1 MEMAISVASLK
12 LPFFGRDGARGGA
25 VAPVTAAVAA
35 EQPAPSV
42 AESAPPAAVQAPQSA
57 VAGRLRTYGLL
68 ALLFLLLA
76 AGTVYWYNV
85 QTREKSL
92 QLSTAVEMQMLSQL
106 IANSA
111 QRAAAG
117 NVQGFSG
124 LSSGRTQF
132 DADLKL
138 LRSGGKRNGVAVP
151 GSTGEALGKLSTLNT
166 TWRGVEKDIDLIL
179 AQRSGLLALQK
190 NISTINSAQS
200 KLSGL
205 AQELGVVADDQGE
218 DVFAVTV
225 ARQLYRDVNN
235 FSFNNADQLLSTDKP
250 NPRVALHL
258 SGNAR
263 NFGAKLDALL
273 GENKALG
280 IPPLTSPAAR
290 QVAEQLRSVFTP
302 FATSVESIVK
312 NMAQLS
318 QAKQASRNVYVAAD
332 RLLTQSRQ
340 LEKPYA
346 AQAAGLQ
353 WQAWLAA
360 LFGVLTL
367 VFLAL
372 VAKAVVGEARQRAI
386 EEHQH
391 ALENEAQN
399 KRNQQA
405 ILNLL
410 NDIGDLAEG
419 DLRVRAQVSED
430 ITGAIADSINFTVD
444 ELRKMV
450 GTINRSALEVTS
462 ATGQA
467 QAISQQLMQAT
478 QRQAHEIQ
486 DSGTSVVQMATSIR
500 EVSSRA
506 SESAQVAELSLNA
519 AAKGAAAVQNTIA
532 GMNEIREQIQQTAK
546 RMKRLGE
553 SSQEIGEIVE
563 LISDIT
569 EQTNVLALNAAIQAK
584 TAGDAGRGFSVV
596 ADEVQRLA
604 QRSGEATRKIAA
616 IVRTIQT
623 DTSEAVSAMEQSTQ
637 GVIQGAKLSDA
648 AGQALLEIETV
659 SKSLAELSAS
669 ISTSTHSQVDIA
681 NKVAAKMREI
691 LRITEQTTK
700 GTQQTTVAIGQL
712 ANMAVEL
719 KTSVAGFHL

>member
-1 MEMAISVASLK
+1 MAISVASLK

-25 VAPVTAAVAA
+25 AATAAASAVA

-42 AESAPPAAVQAPQSA
+42 AENAPPAAVQAPRSA
-57 VAGRLRTYGLL
+57 VTGRLRTYGLL

-76 AGTVYWYNV
+76 AATVYWYNV
-85 QTREKSL
+85 QTREKSV

-117 NVQGFSG
+117 NSQGFSG
-124 LSSGRTQF
+124 LTDGRDRF

-138 LRSGGKRNGVAVP
+138 LHSGGTKNGVTVP
-151 GSTGEALGKLSTLNT
+151 ASTGDTAGKLSVLGT
-166 TWRGVEKDIDLIL
+166 TWRGVEKNIDLIL

-190 NISTINSAQS
+190 NTATINSAQS

-225 ARQLYRDVNN
+225 AQQLYRDVGN
-235 FSFNNADQLLSTDKP
+235 FNFGNADQSLSTDKP

-258 SGNAR
+258 AGNAR
-263 NFGAKLDALL
+263 HFGAKLDALL
-273 GENKALG
+273 GDNKTLG
-280 IPPLTSPAAR
+280 IPPLASPAAR
-290 QVAEQLRSVFTP
+290 TVAEQLRAVFAP

-318 QAKQASRNVYVAAD
+318 QAKQASREVYVAAD
-332 RLLTQSRQ
+332 RLLAQSRQ
-340 LEKPYA
+340 VEKPYA
-346 AQAAGLQ
+346 AQAGSLR
-353 WQAWLAA
+353 WQAWLAVV
-360 LFGVLTL
+360 FGVIA
-367 VFLAL
+367 VAFLL
-372 VAKAVVGEARQRAI
+372 MVAKAVVDEARKRAV
-386 EEHQH
+386 EQH
-391 ALENEAQN
+391 DRALENETQN

-430 ITGAIADSINFTVD
+430 MTGAIADSINFTVD
-444 ELRKMV
+444 ELRKVV

-519 AAKGAAAVQNTIA
+519 AAKGATAVQNTIA

-604 QRSGEATRKIAA
+604 QRSGDATRKIAA

-659 SKSLAELSAS
+659 SRSLAELSAS

-719 KTSVAGFHL
+719 KTSVAGFRL